1 MMALKLLSYQSD
13 VAFTTSRTWKID
25 QNKILKLTWYHC
37 LRSAHR
43 QCTINN
49 HWGPGTM
56 MFLPP
61 ATDVMDFAGN
71 QPFGGLSSMVT
82 RWKACLV
89 GLPSANSAN
98 RAGHW
103 HTDLMRM
110 SIDKRHRVSQGS
122 VCHVSH
128 VSHVSGI
135 LQMELYKTY
144 QNSPFKWI

>member
-13 VAFTTSRTWKID
+13 VAFTTSRTWEID

-37 LRSAHR
+37 LCSAHR
-43 QCTINN
+43 QCTMGPLGTIGD
-49 HWGPGTM
+49 HWGPLGTGDHDVSC
-56 MFLPP
+56 P

-98 RAGHW
+98 RAGYW
-103 HTDLMRM
+103 HTDLIRM
-110 SIDKRHRVSQGS
+110 SIDKRYRVSQGS

-128 VSHVSGI
+128 VSGI
-135 LQMELYKTY
+135 LQMELCKT
-144 QNSPFKWI
+144 